1 MCSLKTS
8 LRGKAMHTITEHC
21 WALLKW
27 NCTTKHQVYQC
38 LGAKLN
44 TEVFVPACSAIS
56 SSIAYFHTIS
66 MSCRSIV
73 AAVNYRGKPPLAHG
87 LPARCRAGLAP
98 LTPREQE
105 ENSYR
110 PLPTAFP
117 ECTMI
122 NDICIHN
129 QIWKG
134 TRLPTIK
141 KKKIN
146 HQGLQNSQY
155 QTYPAAGNITK
166 QNTHWIWATV
176 CTEVWHRPNRDCSF
190 FILMGS
196 CTNCINAVSKSKGRY
211 SSTSTL
217 LSNGIQTRQT
227 LGNTEQQ

>member
-73 AAVNYRGKPPLAHG
+73 AAVNYRGKTPLAHG

-122 NDICIHN
+122 SDICIHN

-141 KKKIN
+141 KKKSTTKDYKTHSTKPI
-146 HQGLQNSQY
+146 QLLETLQS
-155 QTYPAAGNITK
+155 K
-166 QNTHWIWATV
+166 THIEFERQFAQKFDTDL
-176 CTEVWHRPNRDCSF
+176 TE
-190 FILMGS
+190 
-196 CTNCINAVSKSKGRY
+196 TAVSLYWWVVAPTASMLSAKARGTTAVPLHFSAMEYKPGRP
-211 SSTSTL
+211 
-217 LSNGIQTRQT
+217 
-227 LGNTEQQ
+227 

>member
-73 AAVNYRGKPPLAHG
+73 AAVNYRGKTPLAHG

-141 KKKIN
+141 KKKN
-146 HQGLQNSQY
+146 QPPRTTKLTVPNLSSCWKHYKAKHTLNLSDSLHRSLT
-155 QTYPAAGNITK
+155 QT
-166 QNTHWIWATV
+166 
-176 CTEVWHRPNRDCSF
+176 
-190 FILMGS
+190 
-196 CTNCINAVSKSKGRY
+196 
-211 SSTSTL
+211 
-217 LSNGIQTRQT
+217 
-227 LGNTEQQ
+227 